1 MYKIDIRLHMR
12 KFFYPLAILLV
23 LTLSAYTAFQ
33 SSKWKIA
40 EGYSIKFSSKD
51 PSGVFKDFKGDIIF
65 DEKNLSASK
74 FDVVID
80 VNSISTGNGMKNKH
94 AKSDKWFD
102 VKNYPEIRFKSTAIS
117 KTGSGYSVTGILDM
131 RGVKK
136 EISFP
141 FTFVNNTFTGSFTIK
156 RLDYNIGTTKGMA
169 GKAAQ
174 ELLVEI
180 SVPVT
185 K

>member
-1 MYKIDIRLHMR
+1 MKISI
-12 KFFYPLAILLV
+12 YSTAILTILF
-23 LTLSAYTAFQ
+23 LSGFTALQ
-33 SSKWKIA
+33 TTKWKIT

-65 DEKNLSASK
+65 DEKNLDASK
-74 FDVVID
+74 FNVVID

-102 VKNYPEIRFKSTAIS
+102 VKQYPEIRFTSSKIS
-117 KTGSGYSVTGILDM
+117 KTSAGYSVTGMLDM
-131 RGVKK
+131 RGVQK

-141 FTFVNNTFTGSFTIK
+141 FTFTNNTFSGSFKIK

>member
-1 MYKIDIRLHMR
+1 MKKLA
-12 KFFYPLAILLV
+12 YPFAIFTILMF
-23 LTLSAYTAFQ
+23 SAFTALQ
-33 SSKWKIA
+33 TSKWKIA

-51 PSGVFKDFKGDIIF
+51 PSGVFKNFKGDIIF
-65 DEKNLSASK
+65 DEKNLNASK

-80 VNSISTGNGMKNKH
+80 ANSISTGNGMKNKH

-102 VKNYPEIRFKSTAIS
+102 VKTYPEIRFSSTGIS
-117 KTGSGYSVTGILDM
+117 KTSSGYSVTGILDM

-141 FTFVNNTFTGSFTIK
+141 FTFVNNTFSGSFTIN

-169 GKAAQ
+169 GKAAR

>member
-1 MYKIDIRLHMR
+1 MKMSI
-12 KFFYPLAILLV
+12 YPAAILILLV
-23 LTLSAYTAFQ
+23 LSAFTAIQ
-33 SSKWKIA
+33 TTKWKIA

-51 PSGVFKDFKGDIIF
+51 PSGVFKVFKGEIIF
-65 DEKNLSASK
+65 DEKSLDASK
-74 FDVVID
+74 FNVFID

-102 VKNYPEIRFKSTAIS
+102 VKQYPEIRFNSTKIS
-117 KTGSGYSVTGILDM
+117 KTNSAYSVTGMLDM
-131 RGVKK
+131 KGVKK

-141 FTFVNNTFTGSFTIK
+141 FTFINNTFSGSFTIK

>member
-1 MYKIDIRLHMR
+1 MKISV
-12 KFFYPLAILLV
+12 YPLAILVILI
-23 LTLSAYTAFQ
+23 LSAFTALQ
-33 SSKWKIA
+33 TTKWKIA

-51 PSGVFKDFKGDIIF
+51 PSGVFKDFKGEIIF
-65 DEKNLSASK
+65 DEKNLDASK
-74 FDVVID
+74 FNVVID
-80 VNSISTGNGMKNKH
+80 VNSISTGNGIKNKQ

-102 VKNYPEIRFKSTAIS
+102 AKKYPEIRFSSTRIS
-117 KTGSGYSVTGILDM
+117 KTGTGYSVTGMLDL
-131 RGVKK
+131 RGVQK

-141 FTFVNNTFTGSFTIK
+141 FTFINNTFSGSFKIK

-169 GKAAQ
+169 GKAAL
-174 ELLVEI
+174 ELQVDI